1 MIRIIFVLVFLFM
14 AFWLVTS
21 YFIKKRRKKLSFSRP
36 ENLTQQ
42 QKERII
48 LTMAKDND
56 HLITAIDVAA
66 NSDLSIDEAE
76 EILRN
81 WTRIGYADLKI
92 SDSGKM
98 IYQIGF
104 FDEKDKNN
112 PDNFII

>member
-1 MIRIIFVLVFLFM
+1 VLIFLFV
-14 AFWLVTS
+14 AFYMVTD
-21 YFIKKRRKKLSFSRP
+21 YIIKKRKKKLSFSRP

-42 QKERII
+42 QKERIV
-48 LTMAKDND
+48 LTMAKDNN

-81 WTRIGYADLKI
+81 WARIGYADLKI

-104 FDEKDKNN
+104 LMKRIK
-112 PDNFII
+112 IIRITL